1 MHLKNLR
8 GDMSNCYMGRY
19 KRNNKIIAAWETH
32 STGVAVS
39 NFINL
44 TACSYGRIECGRS
57 LVQIPSRVK
66 DYKICI
72 CCFFDKHT
80 ALSSKINY
88 KKQNIASFIYKQNIA
103 SYIYKQNRT
112 TYIYKQSITSYIY
125 TQNKLHL

>member
-1 MHLKNLR
+1 
-8 GDMSNCYMGRY
+8 MSNCYIGIY
-19 KRNNKIIAAWETH
+19 KRNNKIIAAWEAH

-57 LVQIPSRVK
+57 LVQTPSRVK

-88 KKQNIASFIYKQNIA
+88 WIHVARNQHNVSEWNDMSTHGLF
-103 SYIYKQNRT
+103 SV
-112 TYIYKQSITSYIY
+112 S
-125 TQNKLHL
+125 